1 MKPIYKGALRID
13 LGAMVFPAAEG
24 ASRDVKLVLR
34 IRLLARKDGYELL
47 QKTLPPIFNW
57 QVVGN
62 PISTSQ
68 LYRLDFLYGQQEL
81 EYKQKHVSKVPV
93 LAMDASCAMQR
104 SLMCYFKCRGKECGV
119 KKQSQRC
126 GDAPEFV
133 LTTYQGTHNHP
144 PKSAISS
151 ELRNSYDLRAQLRLP
166 KSSEDRPGDDGE

>member
-1 MKPIYKGALRID
+1 MEVGRSTE
-13 LGAMVFPAAEG
+13 LGNPAEG
-24 ASRDVKLVLR
+24 HTISGDASPPHKIAVRTRSETDFLD
-34 IRLLARKDGYELL
+34 DGYSW
-47 QKTLPPIFNW
+47 KK
-57 QVVGN
+57 
-62 PISTSQ
+62 
-68 LYRLDFLYGQQEL
+68 YGQKYIKGSP
-81 EYKQKHVSKVPV
+81 YK
-93 LAMDASCAMQR
+93 R
-104 SLMCYFKCRGKECGV
+104 CYFKCRGKECGV